1 MLQKEVRLRQKNV
14 EDTEARQEFTDPR
27 SGVSNGIVRGLG
39 DWRRGEKPQ
48 SIVRM

>member
-1 MLQKEVRLRQKNV
+1 M

-39 DWRRGEKPQ
+39 DWRRGGEAPEHCENVN
-48 SIVRM
+48 SGEGE